1 MCYTIKYSGVSGALS
16 LAAMRTM
23 SQIFACRAGRIAFG
37 LVLLVGVAS
46 LATAAWSGSPGP
58 HGATRPGAMRLIV
71 LTWLIAVLAGAVV
84 RAIAARLRWQP
95 APEALFA
102 ESVMVP
108 TAGIALLLPIT
119 LHLPVVLLIADASAF
134 DVWVMASLWITGL
147 AHAVFA
153 GLSVLRAHQL
163 VAGKPA
169 VTPRTVYVATLIT
182 SCVPFVLLWAI
193 PPLLVAITALPF
205 VPMLRAMQRLV
216 DRERAEISAAPMLP
230 RAVAVPPRRE
240 A

>member
-1 MCYTIKYSGVSGALS
+1 MP
-16 LAAMRTM
+16 TM
-23 SQIFACRAGRIAFG
+23 SQIFARRLGRIAFG

-46 LATAAWSGSPGP
+46 LVTAAWSGSPGP
-58 HGATRPGAMRLIV
+58 RGAPRLGASQLIG
-71 LTWLIAVLAGAVV
+71 LTWLIAVLAGALV
-84 RAIAARLRWQP
+84 RAIAARLRWRP

-102 ESVMVP
+102 ESLMVP
-108 TAGIALLLPIT
+108 VAGIALLLPIT
-119 LHLPVVLLIADASAF
+119 LHLPVVLLVADASAF
-134 DVWVMASLWITGL
+134 DFWVMASLWITGL

-153 GLSVLRAHQL
+153 GLSVLRARQL

-169 VTPRTVYVATLIT
+169 VMPRTIYVATLIT

-205 VPMLRAMQRLV
+205 VPMLRAMAHLV
-216 DRERAEISAAPMLP
+216 DRERAEIAAVAHTLP
-230 RAVAVPPRRE
+230 RAVAVTVRS